1 MEPDSID
8 RDLDEP
14 VLKRRDLASDE
25 DKQKAL
31 ELIIDWFLRA
41 DHGRIHAYVSKLRS
55 QNPGISDDDL
65 ARKIVRRKAIKNG
78 WVGAVTGVPGVLLL
92 PVTVPADLI
101 ATWKLQ
107 VYLTLCVA
115 HVYGH
120 DESTTDLR
128 TDIFLVM
135 AGDSAKEALK
145 RFGIEV
151 GKATTKKAVDKYITR
166 EVTTQI
172 TKVIGGKIIT
182 KAGTKSLTSFTRLVP
197 LVGAPIGFGFDWTAT
212 KIVGAAAIKYY
223 SGRG

>member
-1 MEPDSID
+1 MESDLTIPDP
-8 RDLDEP
+8 DEP
-14 VLKRRDLASDE
+14 VVARRDLASDE

-31 ELIIDWFLRA
+31 ERIIDWFLCA
-41 DHGRIHAYVSKLRS
+41 DHESIRGYVSKLRS
-55 QNPGISDDDL
+55 QNPGIGDDNL
-65 ARKIVRRKAIKNG
+65 ARKIVRRKAVKNG

-107 VYLTLCVA
+107 VHLILCIA

-120 DESTTDLR
+120 DASTTDLK
-128 TDIFLVM
+128 TDILLVL

-172 TKVIGGKIIT
+172 YEGYRGQDNHQSRSEVTHE
-182 KAGTKSLTSFTRLVP
+182 FHQTRTP
-197 LVGAPIGFGFDWTAT
+197 
-212 KIVGAAAIKYY
+212 
-223 SGRG
+223 SGCSNRLWL